1 MLKSAKILSMRCLV
15 LKIPKTRCTLQ
26 SNYRGKNCTTFR
38 RNLWSHLQLLWCS
51 NKVLTP
57 PLAWPHFWSTVKN
70 SIQIFAQ
77 NVILET
83 IQKPPPPCQQFS
95 PIFNNY
101 HFLIANVVSGR
112 PLEVTW
118 SWQKLPKI
126 SLLILKWIFSSGH
139 QIRSICDIL

>member
-77 NVILET
+77 
-83 IQKPPPPCQQFS
+83 KS
-95 PIFNNY
+95 
-101 HFLIANVVSGR
+101 S
-112 PLEVTW
+112 LEVTW
-118 SWQKLPKI
+118 RPSRN
-126 SLLILKWIFSSGH
+126 SLLHVCSFLVLSVGNFDQFLTTCPSQLPTLFLDNPLRWLDHDKNC
-139 QIRSICDIL
+139 QK